1 MLSFSSSG
9 SSSAS
14 FKHQLSRP
22 SSKSDEVSFAL
33 PCLSCSIST
42 GDSSCHVKL
51 SQSHKTRMW
60 MCNILA
66 TSLHHPYTQ
75 CTHSVHTFRTA
86 NFSRGSIM
94 IHEPSLPRPHPSTV
108 TGNGRAWHCLHRRL
122 HSRLPGLR
130 QLRQPH
136 QPGNTA
142 TAGRPLV
149 DHWWLLSWLA
159 LETLSKNAKNISMN
173 QRHQE
178 WISY

>member
-1 MLSFSSSG
+1 MK
-9 SSSAS
+9 SAS
-14 FKHQLSRP
+14 HCPASAVASPR
-22 SSKSDEVSFAL
+22 ATL
-33 PCLSCSIST
+33 PAMWNCP
-42 GDSSCHVKL
+42 KA
-51 SQSHKTRMW
+51 TRRE
-60 MCNILA
+60 CECA
-66 TSLHHPYTQ
+66 TSLQHPCTIP
-75 CTHSVHTFRTA
+75 THSVHTFRTA

-149 DHWWLLSWLA
+149 TSQLVGAGNLVKKCKKHINESKTSRMNIILS
-159 LETLSKNAKNISMN
+159 S
-173 QRHQE
+173 
-178 WISY
+178 